1 MNWKTIAAAAA
12 LLSLAACDRGRG
24 NQVRTYELHR
34 LSYKQAETLLTP
46 YIREGGYISGQD
58 RLLSVRES
66 PDRLDSIATILK
78 RYDGAPQAVTL
89 YFQVIEAGD
98 FDATDP
104 AAAPVVAPLR
114 DVLRY
119 RGYRLV
125 RSVVVPAMEGGDF
138 QDTEAGLRIA
148 GTVERVTP
156 SGPDAAVTLKVQVD
170 ADSASVM
177 TGVSGAPGQTLVI
190 GSARK
195 KGGSGALIVAVRPVL
210 GAMVA
215 APAPH

>member
-12 LLSLAACDRGRG
+12 LLALAACDSKRGM
-24 NQVRTYELHR
+24 QVRSYELHR
-34 LSYKQAETLLTP
+34 MSYKQAETLLTP
-46 YIREGGYISGQD
+46 YIREGGFISGQD
-58 RLLSVRES
+58 RLLSVREK
-66 PDRLDSIATILK
+66 PDRLDSIAAILK

-98 FDATDP
+98 FDGTDP

-119 RGYRLV
+119 RGYRLL

-138 QDTEAGLRIA
+138 QDADAGLRIA

-156 SGPDAAVTLKVQVD
+156 SGPDAAVTLKVQVE

-195 KGGSGALIVAVRPVL
+195 QGGTGALIVAVRPVL

-215 APAPH
+215 NPARP

>member
-1 MNWKTIAAAAA
+1 M
-12 LLSLAACDRGRG
+12 
-24 NQVRTYELHR
+24 QVRTYELHR
-34 LSYKQAETLLTP
+34 MSYRQAETLLTP

-58 RLLSVRES
+58 RLLAVRER
-66 PDRLDSIATILK
+66 PDRLDSVAAILK

-98 FDATDP
+98 FDGTDP
-104 AAAPVVAPLR
+104 AAAAVVAPLR

-125 RSVVVPAMEGGDF
+125 RSVVVPAVEGGEFEDA
-138 QDTEAGLRIA
+138 EAGLRIA

-156 SGPDAAVTLKVQVD
+156 SGPDAAVTLKVQVE

-215 APAPH
+215 NPVRS